1 MTLSM
6 YQASV
11 PVLLR
16 MLSNLSAILD
26 KAAAHAD
33 QHKIEP
39 SVLLNSRLF
48 PDMYPLVQQVQIA
61 SDIAKAAWARLAAV
75 EPPKF
80 PDTETSFDELK
91 QRMAK
96 TVDFLKTLKPAQI
109 DGSEDRD
116 ITIPIRGE
124 THTFKGQ
131 PYLVHFALPNFYF
144 HVTTAYAILRHCG
157 VGIGKRDFLGPP
169 SQS

>member
-1 MTLSM
+1 M

-11 PVLLR
+11 PALHR
-16 MLSNLSAILD
+16 ALSNLSAILD
-26 KAAAHAD
+26 KAAAHIA

-61 SDIAKAAWARLAAV
+61 SDIAKAAGARLAAV

-80 PDTETSFDELK
+80 PDTDTSFDELK
-91 QRMAK
+91 ERIAK

-109 DGSEDRD
+109 DGSEEELRLTLGE
-116 ITIPIRGE
+116 ITPE
-124 THTFKGQ
+124 TEAMLHELIGIEGIELPWVRLQ
-131 PYLVHFALPNFYF
+131 LLVNFSP
-144 HVTTAYAILRHCG
+144 C
-157 VGIGKRDFLGPP
+157 
-169 SQS
+169 